1 MNKLIHIF
9 LVAGVLATLA
19 LLYFILAPDG
29 KLTLSLL
36 QWSLLGGLAVA
47 LGLGAFLPSLLR
59 RQQGLPQESLS
70 PSDLRFALAVAAV
83 LCPLAFLAVWAFGP
97 FGSFVI
103 MLAPIA
109 FILQCGQRPEQGGN
123 RRRHRVSRQAYAG
136 RHLERA
142 FG

>member
-1 MNKLIHIF
+1 MNKIIHIF
-9 LVAGVLATLA
+9 LGAAVLAAVA
-19 LLYFILAPDG
+19 LLFFILAPNG
-29 KLTLSLL
+29 KPTLSLL

-59 RQQGLPQESLS
+59 RQRGLPQESSS
-70 PSDLRFALAVAAV
+70 PADLRFALAVAAV

-109 FILQCGQRPEQGGN
+109 FISRSP
-123 RRRHRVSRQAYAG
+123 RRSQPNHK
-136 RHLERA
+136 
-142 FG
+142 